1 MKVAIEASILTR
13 DFKTGTYHYLHNLL
27 APLSTR
33 GGGNTYSLFYFRP
46 RHTLELGAAT
56 GKFKS
61 HIIWWFP
68 RRLYNLLLR
77 TPFAPPIDLL
87 AGIRADVFLFP
98 AFVRWPL
105 LRGKKSIVIIYD
117 LSFIT
122 SQKTQLS
129 WFNWYLNRAVPKS
142 VKKATKVITIS
153 KNSQREIIENLGVD
167 PKKISVIT
175 PAVDH
180 GVYQPATG
188 SQIAKIKQKYGIKD
202 KYILFLGTLEPR
214 KNVARIIKAYSLLP
228 TKLRG
233 GYQLVLAGG
242 KGWLDEEILD
252 LIDQQPSGQ
261 VVKTDYVAEADVP
274 ALYSGGS
281 VFVYPSLYEGW
292 GMQVLEA
299 MACGVPVV
307 TANNSSLPEVAGDA
321 AILVEA
327 TDALAIS
334 KAVSGIIS
342 DSSLATAM
350 RAKGIAHAK
359 KFTWEDSAEK
369 LKTVIEQA
377 GKQ

>member
-1 MKVAIEASILTR
+1 MRVAIEASILTR
-13 DFKTGTYHYLHNLL
+13 DLKTGTYHYLRNLL
-27 APLSTR
+27 EPLSTH
-33 GGGNTYSLFYFRP
+33 GGGNTYSLFYFRT
-46 RHTLELGAAT
+46 RHALELGAAT

-61 HIIWWFP
+61 HLIWWFP

-87 AGIRADVFLFP
+87 AGIKADVYIFP

-105 LRGKKSIVIIYD
+105 LWNQKSIVIIYD

-142 VKKATKVITIS
+142 VKKATRVITIS
-153 KNSQREIIENLGVD
+153 KNSEREIIENLGVD
-167 PKKISVIT
+167 PTKISVIT

-180 GVYQPATG
+180 GVYRPAT
-188 SQIAKIKQKYGIKD
+188 SPEVAAVKQKYGIKS

-214 KNVARIIKAYSLLP
+214 KNVTGIIEAYRLLRP
-228 TKLRG
+228 EIKKQ
-233 GYQLVLAGG
+233 YQLVLAGG
-242 KGWLDEEILD
+242 KGWLDGTILD
-252 LIDQQPSGQ
+252 LINQLPREQ
-261 VVKTDYVAEADVP
+261 VVKTDYVEEADVP
-274 ALYSGGS
+274 ALYSGSS

-307 TANNSSLPEVAGDA
+307 TANNSSLPEVASDA

-327 TDALAIS
+327 TDTLAIS
-334 KAVSGIIS
+334 KAINKVIT
-342 DSSLATAM
+342 DPALAAAM

-369 LKTVIEQA
+369 LKAVIEQVD
-377 GKQ
+377 KQ